1 MENNN
6 LTAISLFSGA
16 GGMDLGFEKSGFD
29 IEWSNDSDKDSC
41 ETYNENFKTKINH
54 GLIEDYMNKLNN
66 FKYVDCVFGGPP
78 CQGFSVAGKII
89 CISPSIAF
97 LSASFGF
104 IHKL

>member
-41 ETYNENFKTKINH
+41 
-54 GLIEDYMNKLNN
+54 
-66 FKYVDCVFGGPP
+66 
-78 CQGFSVAGKII
+78 
-89 CISPSIAF
+89 
-97 LSASFGF
+97 
-104 IHKL
+104 